1 MDETY
6 FQVAGQWK
14 QLYRA
19 VDKGGDTVDCLLT
32 SKRDLAAARRNLAR
46 AINLLGL
53 PENITIDKG
62 GANTAAIRSVN
73 VDAFV
78 DVELRQ
84 SKYLNKM
91 VEQDHGW

>member
-1 MDETY
+1 MD
-6 FQVAGQWK
+6 F
-14 QLYRA
+14 
-19 VDKGGDTVDCLLT
+19 LLT
-32 SKRDLAAARRNLAR
+32 SKRDLAAARLNLAR
-46 AINLLGL
+46 AINLHGL

-91 VEQDHGW
+91 VEQDHGR